1 MLRQSEIYMYCL
13 TGNSLSYY
21 LKIIMIMIMKSLQKT
36 NEQQV
41 KFVTSI
47 VTGIRA
53 YQERLN
59 QIQSEGT

>member
-1 MLRQSEIYMYCL
+1 
-13 TGNSLSYY
+13 
-21 LKIIMIMIMKSLQKT
+21 MKSLQKT

-41 KFVTSI
+41 KFVTLI
-47 VTGIRA
+47 VTGLRA

>member
-1 MLRQSEIYMYCL
+1 MYSL

-21 LKIIMIMIMKSLQKT
+21 LKMIMIMKSLQKT

-41 KFVTSI
+41 KFVTLI
-47 VTGIRA
+47 VTGLRA